1 MRRRLCCT
9 HAANSRPTI
18 ENNTTKDPTTATSV
32 DGSAVDCSFV
42 LGLNALMSI
51 GFMGA
56 STALLL
62 LLLLLLLLAVSSAT
76 HMKGHMSN
84 YGELSS
90 KAWCV
95 RRWFRE
101 IKLTT
106 AHYQYLAFFA
116 RRLIGAMNPILCFFF
131 PGTILLLVG
140 MFGP

>member
-18 ENNTTKDPTTATSV
+18 ENNTTKDPTTATSI
-32 DGSAVDCSFV
+32 DGSAVDCWFV
-42 LGLNALMSI
+42 FGLNALMSI
-51 GFMGA
+51 GCMGA
-56 STALLL
+56 STA

-90 KAWCV
+90 EAWCV
-95 RRWFRE
+95 RRLFRK

-106 AHYQYLAFFA
+106 
-116 RRLIGAMNPILCFFF
+116 
-131 PGTILLLVG
+131 
-140 MFGP
+140 